1 MQSDINLGQCITC
14 GAPLS
19 PQNITGHILTCEY
32 CKRQYILQGDFLGKL
47 QNEYYWLPVIEAEQA
62 LTYGIWKTH
71 GKEYLGKKRKNLNSL
86 NVELK
91 YIPLVEVRN
100 NESFEMKCLFNGHQ
114 DLKDFV
120 ATQSSLT
127 EQLSIKSRKT
137 YEDAREATQTAKIL
151 PIDGLIYDEISAQ
164 YGDDMSPV
172 VKYLPIYVWQSEGGR
187 TIINATTPI
196 PNEIL
201 TYEIELSESK
211 KIHFSAK
218 PILNKIHKIIYYLL
232 KILLLGAIAAAAII
246 VFYNKPT
253 DAFDTITRSVILLIG
268 SFIAYILVSIL
279 QAIIS
284 KIFKL
289 IDKLIK

>member
-137 YEDAREATQTAKIL
+137 YDDVRETTPAAKIL
-151 PIDGLIYDEISAQ
+151 PIDGFIYDEMSTK
-164 YGDDMSPV
+164 YGVDMSPV
-172 VKYLPIYVWQSEGGR
+172 VKYLPIYVWHSEAGR
-187 TIINATTPI
+187 AIINATTSI
-196 PNEIL
+196 PNEML
-201 TYEIELSESK
+201 TYEKERLECR

-218 PILNKIHKIIYYLL
+218 IIYKIIYHLL
-232 KILLLGAIAAAAII
+232 NTLLLGAIAIGAII
-246 VFYNKPT
+246 LFYNRT
-253 DAFDTITRSVILLIG
+253 SNTFDIIVRSVILLIG
-268 SFIAYILVSIL
+268 SFIAYILVG
-279 QAIIS
+279 IIQLIVL
-284 KIFKL
+284 KIFKI
-289 IDKLIK
+289 IDKTIK

>member
-120 ATQSSLT
+120 ATQSYLT
-127 EQLSIKSRKT
+127 EQLNIKSRKT
-137 YEDAREATQTAKIL
+137 YDDVRKTTQTANIL

-172 VKYLPIYVWQSEGGR
+172 VKYLPIYVWHSEGGR

-196 PNEIL
+196 PNEML
-201 TYEIELSESK
+201 TYEKEQSESK
-211 KIHFSAK
+211 KIDFSAK
-218 PILNKIHKIIYYLL
+218 IIYKIIYYLL
-232 KILLLGAIAAAAII
+232 NIILLGAIAVGAII
-246 VFYNKPT
+246 LFYNTPSDT
-253 DAFDTITRSVILLIG
+253 FDIIVRSVILLIG

-279 QAIIS
+279 
-284 KIFKL
+284 
-289 IDKLIK
+289 